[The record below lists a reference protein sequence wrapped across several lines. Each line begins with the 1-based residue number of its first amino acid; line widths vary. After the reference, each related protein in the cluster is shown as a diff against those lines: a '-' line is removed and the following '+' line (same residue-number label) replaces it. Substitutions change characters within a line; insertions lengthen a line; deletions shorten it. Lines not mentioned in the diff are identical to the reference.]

1 MQERSN
7 APPEHEQCDHMVL
20 CHFHFWSDV
29 LVQHM
34 FFYWLQLAKMIWF
47 NASRDGF
54 LLRLDACSTL
64 FLLHFFVVFA
74 SVLVSSFA
82 LDPCMLLYVFN
93 ESSNIFIEGLII

>member
-1 MQERSN
+1 
-7 APPEHEQCDHMVL
+7 
-20 CHFHFWSDV
+20 
-29 LVQHM
+29 
-34 FFYWLQLAKMIWF
+34 MIWS